1 MAWPHSMSGVCS
13 GQALGAGRLALGT
26 QWVVSTIRHVSGT
39 RKLRWGVLGVAKIAT
54 TKVIPAMQRGQSSE
68 VAAIASRDSG
78 RAEEAAALLGIPKSY
93 GAYEALLADPAIDA
107 VYIPLP
113 NHLHVPW
120 STRAAEAG
128 KHVLCEKPIG
138 LSSAEV
144 RALINVR
151 DRTGVEIQE
160 AFMVR
165 SHPQW
170 ITARDLVRA
179 GRIGEPRSMLGH
191 FSYYNDNPANIR
203 NIPEF
208 GGGGLM
214 DIGCYLI
221 NTSRFI
227 FDAEPLR
234 VAGALDIDPVL
245 GVDRMA
251 SMILDFGVRQF
262 AGTCSTQMAP
272 YQRIQILGTKGRIE
286 IEIPFNAPPDR
297 PCRLLVDE
305 AGSAGEATEI
315 IELAVCDQYTLQAD
329 RFADAVSR
337 GERVSSPLED
347 SLQTMLCVEAVRRSA
362 GSGRWETLD
371 AR

>member
-1 MAWPHSMSGVCS
+1 M
-13 GQALGAGRLALGT
+13 
-26 QWVVSTIRHVSGT
+26 
-39 RKLRWGVLGVAKIAT
+39 LGVAKIAT
-54 TKVIPAMQRGQSSE
+54 TKVIPAMQLGQSSE
-68 VAAIASRDSG
+68 VTAIASRDSS
-78 RAEEAAALLGIPKSY
+78 RAEATAALLGIPKSY
-93 GAYEALLADPAIDA
+93 GSYEALLADPAIDA

-138 LSSAEV
+138 LSAAEV
-144 RALINVR
+144 RALIEVR

-227 FDAEPLR
+227 FAGEPRR

-251 SMILDFGVRQF
+251 SMILDFGGRQF

-272 YQRIQILGTKGRIE
+272 YQRIQILGTNGRIE

-297 PCRLLVDE
+297 HCRMLVE

-337 GERVSSPLED
+337 GEHVSSPLED
-347 SLQTMLCVEAVRRSA
+347 SLQTMLCIEAVRRSA
-362 GSGRWETLD
+362 GSGRWETPD